1 MSKGRAQYQGWRV
14 NFIKSLRKKRALRM
28 AFTEGFK
35 NSPYERGERGI
46 EADWLFFF
54 FFVSAY
60 L

>member
-1 MSKGRAQYQGWRV
+1 
-14 NFIKSLRKKRALRM
+14 M